1 MATAQRQRVLADL
14 RERIRGLARGTVR
27 RRPALPFG
35 VAPLDAHLPEG
46 GLARGCLHEVVG
58 GGPDLAHGAA
68 AALFT
73 AGVLARLRG
82 PVLWCLKARDL
93 FAPALAGVGLHPDRV
108 IYAETGR
115 ETDILAVAEEGLR
128 HRGLAGV
135 VAEIARLGLTSSRR
149 LQLAAEPSGVTAIA
163 IRRWRGQGD
172 AALEPTA
179 AVTRW
184 RITALPSAPLAS
196 PGVGRPRWRLELL
209 RCRGADPASWIVEA
223 CDAEGRLALA
233 PDLADGPAA
242 AQVQRSVAG

>member
-14 RERIRGLARGTVR
+14 RERIRGLEWGSVR

-73 AGVLARLRG
+73 AGVLARLKG

-93 FAPALAGVGLHPDRV
+93 FAPALA
-108 IYAETGR
+108 
-115 ETDILAVAEEGLR
+115 
-128 HRGLAGV
+128 
-135 VAEIARLGLTSSRR
+135 
-149 LQLAAEPSGVTAIA
+149 AAPPGGGATPS
-163 IRRWRGQGD
+163 RRWRGRGD
-172 AALEPTA
+172 VAFEPTA

-184 RITALPSAPLAS
+184 RVTALPSAPLAS

-223 CDAEGRLALA
+223 CDARGRLALA
-233 PDLADGPAA
+233 PDPG
-242 AQVQRSVAG
+242 

>member
-14 RERIRGLARGTVR
+14 RERIRKLERGSARK
-27 RRPALPFG
+27 RPALPFG
-35 VAPLDAHLPEG
+35 IAQLDMHLPEG

-73 AGVLARLRG
+73 AGVLARLKG

-115 ETDILAVAEEGLR
+115 EMDVLAFAEEGLR

-135 VAEIARLGLTSSRR
+135 VAETARLGLTPSRR
-149 LQLAAEPSGVTAIA
+149 LQLAAEPSGVTAFA
-163 IRRWRGQGD
+163 IRRFRN
-172 AALEPTA
+172 
-179 AVTRW
+179 
-184 RITALPSAPLAS
+184 
-196 PGVGRPRWRLELL
+196 
-209 RCRGADPASWIVEA
+209 
-223 CDAEGRLALA
+223 DAERASSA
-233 PDLADGPAA
+233 E
-242 AQVQRSVAG
+242 

>member
-1 MATAQRQRVLADL
+1 M
-14 RERIRGLARGTVR
+14 
-27 RRPALPFG
+27 LPFG
-35 VAPLDAHLPEG
+35 VAPLDAHRPDG
-46 GLARGCLHEVVG
+46 GLARGCLHEVVS

-73 AGVLARLRG
+73 AGVLARLKG

-115 ETDILAVAEEGLR
+115 ESEILPAVEEGLR

-163 IRRWRGQGD
+163 IRRWRGRGD
-172 AALEPTA
+172 VAFEPTA

-184 RITALPSAPLAS
+184 RITALPSAPLGS
-196 PGVGRPRWRLELL
+196 PGVGRPRWHLELL

-223 CDAEGRLALA
+223 CDGAGRLSWAA
-233 PDLADGPAA
+233 NPAD
-242 AQVQRSVAG
+242 RSVAPAPDGPLVSTAREGSRRVIARACP